1 MKGWEERGWMQKEER
16 GRGRQR
22 TGERGNG
29 DIKERK
35 TKTVSLAGLYGERV
49 GGERCLGT
57 EEV

>member
-1 MKGWEERGWMQKEER
+1 MQKEER